1 MSAFGFLEKDNVVDA
16 IEVLAKFERE
26 RGKTPRQIVESILEA
41 TTYGLNS
48 ALYELRDEKV
58 DVA

>member
-1 MSAFGFLEKDNVVDA
+1 MSAFGFWEKDNVVEA

-41 TTYGLNS
+41 TTYALDS
-48 ALYELRDEKV
+48 ALYELREEKV
-58 DVA
+58 DGA